1 MNTTLGALAAVA
13 TALVWAFSST
23 VFTLASLRAGAM
35 AVNRVRLLMAVGWLV
50 AAGAVAAGTVVV
62 AGAAWQAARIKT
74 NSTSAPIRITG
85 LLKDETRNLVF
96 MICSS

>member
-50 AAGAVAAGTVVV
+50 AAHVLLQVPLPLHAEGERWLWRGASGIV
-62 AGAAWQAARIKT
+62 WL
-74 NSTSAPIRITG
+74 G
-85 LLKDETRNLVF
+85 L
-96 MICSS
+96 